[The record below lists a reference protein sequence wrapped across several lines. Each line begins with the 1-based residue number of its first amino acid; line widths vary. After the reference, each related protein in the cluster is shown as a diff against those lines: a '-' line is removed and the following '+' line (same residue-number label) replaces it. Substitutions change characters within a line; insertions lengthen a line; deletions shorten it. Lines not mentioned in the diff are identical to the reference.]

1 MTRKVHALP
10 EDELARLAGV
20 SETTWRDHK
29 KAGAPVPHKQSD
41 IQPWL
46 AKYHAWRKANGKVQT
61 GASAE
66 ASDPEVLNYKREH
79 AKLKVVLARI
89 EVGERMRSLVPRKD
103 VVEAMARA
111 AASVRGRLNTMVRK
125 LAARIGPLCGEG
137 GTAYVEG
144 EMQAEVDAIC
154 ELYERGMESLDDEQA
169 GAGSPDPSGLAATE
183 ATDGQRVG
191 RS

>member
-29 KAGAPVPHKQSD
+29 KAGAPVPHRTAD

-46 AKYHAWRKANGKVQT
+46 TKYHAWRKANGKT
-61 GASAE
+61 PMAASAE
-66 ASDPEVLNYKREH
+66 ALDPEVLKYKREH

-89 EVGERMRSLVPRKD
+89 EVGERMRSLVPRQD

-111 AASVRGRLNTMVRK
+111 AASVRTRLNTMVRK
-125 LAARIGPLCGEG
+125 LTARIGPLCGDG
-137 GTAYVEG
+137 GTAYVEA

-154 ELYERGMESLDDEQA
+154 ELYERGLEVANDA
-169 GAGSPDPSGLAATE
+169 PGAGSPDTAGMEPTAE
-183 ATDGQRVG
+183 DDGERVG
-191 RS
+191 RG